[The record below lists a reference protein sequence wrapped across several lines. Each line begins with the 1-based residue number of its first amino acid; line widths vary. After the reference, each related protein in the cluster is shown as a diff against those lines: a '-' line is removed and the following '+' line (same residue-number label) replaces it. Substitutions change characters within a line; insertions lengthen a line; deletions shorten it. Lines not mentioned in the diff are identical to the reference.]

1 MKRAWLLGMGAWA
14 GAALGLMA
22 IGQTEGYAGHGH
34 SGGTHAAKETHEA
47 PKHNSKP
54 APHPAPKS
62 QSKSPSK
69 PQSKAPKPLPKPSVH
84 NPEHSHS
91 NSAEHS
97 SNPKHP
103 NAITSNP
110 NNQKTTKNE
119 TAHHDEHHDDHH
131 HHWHHERHWHGHHL
145 YWSGS
150 SWVDAAS
157 GQPVVAADL
166 TPPVEA
172 AGAPLM
178 DVGASPAPVA
188 VGSGRPQ
195 IQFSVD
201 SSERDSYEAAAQAAG
216 MSREEWMR
224 SRLNSAAHNELR

>member
-1 MKRAWLLGMGAWA
+1 MKRAWLMGVGAWA
-14 GAALGLMA
+14 GAVLGLMV
-22 IGQTEGYAGHGH
+22 IDQTEGYAGHGH

-54 APHPAPKS
+54 APHPAPKP

-84 NPEHSHS
+84 NQEHSHS
-91 NSAEHS
+91 NAAEHS
-97 SNPKHP
+97 SNLKHP

-119 TAHHDEHHDDHH
+119 TTHHDEHHDGHH
-131 HHWHHERHWHGHHL
+131 HHWHHERDWHGHHL

-150 SWVDAAS
+150 SWVDVAN

-178 DVGASPAPVA
+178 DVGASPAPVGA
-188 VGSGRPQ
+188 GRPQ
-195 IQFSVD
+195 VQFNVD
-201 SSERDSYEAAAQAAG
+201 SSERDSYDAAAQAAG
-216 MSREEWMR
+216 MTREDWIR